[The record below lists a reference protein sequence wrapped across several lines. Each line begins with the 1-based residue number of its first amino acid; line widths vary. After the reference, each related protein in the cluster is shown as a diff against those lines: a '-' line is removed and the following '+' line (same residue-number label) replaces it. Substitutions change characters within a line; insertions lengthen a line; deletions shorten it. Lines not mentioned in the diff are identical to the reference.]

1 MLITGYHG
9 TSKDIA
15 SKIIE
20 KKYFMISNGD
30 KEWLGRGIYFYTNYE
45 DALEWS
51 KLKYDTAFSVLH
63 TIIEINQEEFIDF
76 DTEEGKEIFEC
87 FKSLFN
93 KHGIEQYDSVQ
104 KNQCAVMNFIWE
116 HEINIKVLMCSFA
129 TKPNVFRTLNDG
141 RRKRKE
147 FCARNNDVIKGLT
160 LIKE

>member
-1 MLITGYHG
+1 MPNNLDRYMSRLNERLMSCAQRALDEMNYLLDDMNNIAEQHPEREDITGYHG

-93 KHGIEQYDSVQ
+93 KHGI
-104 KNQCAVMNFIWE
+104 AI
-116 HEINIKVLMCSFA
+116 
-129 TKPNVFRTLNDG
+129 
-141 RRKRKE
+141 
-147 FCARNNDVIKGLT
+147 
-160 LIKE
+160 